1 MTRII
6 YSLYYVLMSGI
17 MRECREELLLGHHV
31 RSLITSV
38 NNAQMVRFPSMDNL
52 VDFTRYQ
59 CNRTV
64 HIADGRTP
72 LDSAMSFVSPDLHAY
87 PRDKEPTVTTF

>member
-1 MTRII
+1 MF
-6 YSLYYVLMSGI
+6 LVLRSNIGDYARMS
-17 MRECREELLLGHHV
+17 REAAARTSCTL
-31 RSLITSV
+31 TSV

-59 CNRTV
+59 RNRAV
-64 HIADGRTP
+64 HIADRRTP
-72 LDSAMSFVSPDLHAY
+72 LDSTISFVSPDLRAY